1 MYVSLFF
8 VNLLLK
14 NVNLCLFFEL
24 FWFIDGAYR
33 HKWPLEEVKT
43 KKSSPCWMKKWGKTM
58 CHLQF
63 MQTYAQT
70 YAWDILAGSQIK
82 INIWNIRNFR
92 CSWLSRYLAISSE
105 EDCWSAS
112 LAHIAT
118 ICWHCFSIAIR
129 KLTFLL
135 HPVQI
140 HKILKL
146 AFFRFELKCAPIPWL
161 LQNYLLSG
169 LTCPLVG
176 NSSFKSS
183 VFSSLCHSLEPH
195 R

>member
-1 MYVSLFF
+1 MSSWRSKNKKIFCMLDEEMRQDNVSFA
-8 VNLLLK
+8 VYALK
-14 NVNLCLFFEL
+14 L
-24 FWFIDGAYR
+24 
-33 HKWPLEEVKT
+33 
-43 KKSSPCWMKKWGKTM
+43 S
-58 CHLQF
+58 
-63 MQTYAQT
+63 QT
-70 YAWDILAGSQIK
+70 YAWDILVGSQIK
-82 INIWNIRNFR
+82 INIWNTRNFH
-92 CSWLSRYLAISSE
+92 CSWLSRCVAISSE
-105 EDCWSAS
+105 DDCWSAS
-112 LAHIAT
+112 LARIAT